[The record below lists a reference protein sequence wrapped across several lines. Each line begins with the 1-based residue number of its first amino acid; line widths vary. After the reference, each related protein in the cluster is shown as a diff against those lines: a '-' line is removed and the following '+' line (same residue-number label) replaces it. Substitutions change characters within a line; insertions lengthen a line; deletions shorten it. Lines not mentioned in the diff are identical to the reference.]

1 MECQIRARDSRPKL
15 NIMGQETLILE
26 KPAIRF
32 KAAVLSMIEDYASAG
47 EVRYQNV
54 LELIQ
59 NDFSAYIWRLEER
72 SKGSGVGSGFVPE
85 TNFWLVR
92 GGTYV
97 VGTSRL
103 RLQLTPATS
112 REGGHISYDIRPSE
126 RRKGYGTLQL
136 ALVLVKAREAG
147 LSRALVTCDTDNIA
161 SARVIQKNGGVLSG
175 QAVSHVTGKLVSQ
188 YWIDLSQGYK
198 DVSKVER
205 TPLPPGQTD
214 K

>member
-1 MECQIRARDSRPKL
+1 MEWPIRSRDSQPKI
-15 NIMGQETLILE
+15 NIMGQETLILV

-47 EVRYQNV
+47 ENRYQNV
-54 LELIQ
+54 LELVQ
-59 NDFSAYIWRLEER
+59 NDFSAYIRRLEER
-72 SKGSGVGSGFVPE
+72 SKGSGLGPGFVPE

-92 GGTYV
+92 GGTYI

-103 RLQLTPATS
+103 RLELTPATS
-112 REGGHISYDIRPSE
+112 REGGHISYDIRPSQ

-136 ALVLVKAREAG
+136 ALVLVKARKAG

-175 QAVSHVTGKLVSQ
+175 QAVSHVTGKFVSQ
-188 YWIDLSQGYK
+188 YWIDLSQGEK
-198 DVSKVER
+198 DVSKVQR
-205 TPLPPGQTD
+205 TPPPPDLTD
-214 K
+214 R